1 MDRRY
6 DPLDDVDLG
15 PDPYEEEEAA
25 RAAGLDTGGE
35 TFGARLRRHVF
46 GFAGRLIDGE
56 RRATRWTKRVLVAL
70 VVTLFVYYV
79 GGAIW
84 VHEIDD
90 DPAFAPL
97 PAVAAEEGNS
107 AAVAMAAA
115 LIEREVDENGWTAN
129 DPFFMPGAIL
139 DNKPNFQMGIVYA
152 LSRFSVEMA
161 DQIGRARGSS
171 QVDPDLDRASGLL
184 RYPGDRWYFD
194 FSAGLAPQAT
204 ADSQYRE
211 AARRLLAYNRRLA
224 AGDAVFDARND
235 NLLGTLDRIA
245 ADLGSAS
252 ALTADHLAASSGWF
266 LDFKADDIYYANKG
280 RLYGYYM
287 LLDALGRDFET
298 VIADSGLVTV
308 WDRMLE
314 SLRIAATLQPWVV
327 LNGAPDSQI
336 TPSHLASQGF
346 YLLRARTQLREA
358 SSVLQN

>member
-15 PDPYEEEEAA
+15 PDLTEEEEAA
-25 RAAGLDTGGE
+25 TAPGRDGL
-35 TFGARLRRHVF
+35 GARLRRHVV
-46 GFAGRLIDGE
+46 GFAGRLVDGE
-56 RRATRWTKRVLVAL
+56 RRATRWTKRVVVGLLVLL
-70 VVTLFVYYV
+70 VVYYV

-90 DPAFAPL
+90 DVAFRP
-97 PAVAAEEGNS
+97 VSDAAAQGGS
-107 AAVAMAAA
+107 RAVAMAAA
-115 LIEREVDENGWTAN
+115 LVRREVDDNGWTAN
-129 DPFFMPGAIL
+129 DPFFMPGALL
-139 DNKPNFQMGIVYA
+139 DNKPNYQMGMVYA
-152 LSRFSVEMA
+152 LSRFTVEMA

-204 ADSQYRE
+204 AESQYRE
-211 AARRLLAYNRRLA
+211 AARRLEAYNARLA
-224 AGDAVFDARND
+224 AGEAVFDARAD
-235 NLLGTLDRIA
+235 NLLRTLDRIA
-245 ADLGSAS
+245 ADLGSTS

-266 LDFKADDIYYANKG
+266 LDFRADDIYYAAKG

-287 LLDALGRDFET
+287 VLDALGTDFADI
-298 VIADSGLVTV
+298 IAANGLDTV
-308 WDRMLE
+308 WAQMLE

-327 LNGAPDSQI
+327 LNGAPDAQLA
-336 TPSHLASQGF
+336 PSHLASQGF

-358 SSVLQN
+358 SNVLQN